1 MRDYQKIIQDYDS
14 QHVIK
19 HEWGQNATALFNR
32 VVKLWNKI
40 NVGEKIAISSY
51 KKLGIKSAVKFL
63 EKNGLN
69 AKIVGKGP
77 ENLRLVEIEKDS
89 NKLLEVIDTK
99 EIINFDFNSREYQVN
114 VGDAIF
120 SKTDLDAGTRFLLE
134 IFLET
139 KIDLNN
145 RNVADL
151 GSGWGAISLVLV
163 NEFPLIQITAYEKED
178 SSIEVSQ
185 INLENYQ
192 NVTIVKTDLTQKDS
206 KDIEKNKEKFDY
218 IVSNPPFH
226 ATKDERTL
234 IFENA
239 KKLLKTGGEMF
250 FVTEGHFVGRFRKTA
265 MSFFSILE
273 EKNKDLWVVFR
284 CKKN

>member
-69 AKIVGKGP
+69 AEIVGKGP
-77 ENLRLVEIEKDS
+77 DNLRLVEIEKDS
-89 NKLLEVIDTK
+89 NKLLGVIDTQ
-99 EIINFDFNSREYQVN
+99 EMINL
-114 VGDAIF
+114 
-120 SKTDLDAGTRFLLE
+120 DLNAGTRFLLE